1 MIFKKKKT
9 FYERQ
14 LELWEAEAEK
24 YQIGSPEWQK
34 AYNTIGRIH
43 QDMKDVNISKALDW
57 KKYDVISKTALGLGG
72 LGLGVAKLVQYWKT
86 AKLAY
91 GQNKQM
97 NPKDGEVWKLKD
109 DFDKIKV

>member
-14 LELWEAEAEK
+14 LDLWEAEAEK
-24 YQIGSPEWQK
+24 HEIGSPEWQK

-43 QDMKDVNISKALDW
+43 QDMKDVNINKSLDW
-57 KKYDVISKTALGLGG
+57 KKYDVISKTVIGLGG
-72 LGLGVAKLVQYWKT
+72 FGLGVAKLVQYWKT

-109 DFDKIKV
+109 DYDKIKI